1 MINAFNFP
9 SSDTY
14 NIKQQKREIN
24 PKKKDI
30 IAWMVVIKYLK
41 SSGNDLVL
49 QTCFSD
55 LSDNIFSK
63 RKATRTSPSWIDKIR
78 RYPKKV

>member
-1 MINAFNFP
+1 MHLFFFL

-24 PKKKDI
+24 PKKTDV

-41 SSGNDLVL
+41 TSGDDLLL
-49 QTCFSD
+49 QTIFSD
-55 LSDNIFSK
+55 LGDHIF
-63 RKATRTSPSWIDKIR
+63 
-78 RYPKKV
+78 

>member
-1 MINAFNFP
+1 MRLTFFL

-24 PKKKDI
+24 PKKKDV

-41 SSGNDLVL
+41 SSGDVL
-49 QTCFSD
+49 HQTSFSD
-55 LSDNIFSK
+55 FGD
-63 RKATRTSPSWIDKIR
+63 RKARRTSPSWIDKIR
-78 RYPKKV
+78 SYP